1 MGWAR
6 GQATLL
12 PEESVTPVPSLYR
25 SVPAFVRL
33 ALDAVA
39 TFEGSVEAGDS
50 VRLVHT
56 VERRPSATNRE
67 EISPGA
73 AELTA
78 SCSCSMR
85 RVEKV

>member
-39 TFEGSVEAGDS
+39 AFEGCVQARDGVFE
-50 VRLVHT
+50 HQF
-56 VERRPSATNRE
+56 
-67 EISPGA
+67 SPHMRCPNQMIAASTRCLGNGA
-73 AELTA
+73 A
-78 SCSCSMR
+78 R
-85 RVEKV
+85 NR